1 MGLFKKNVCI
11 GIVFCLVLLS
21 YSVYAQIKDTTGNDL
36 HKKRKN
42 IFQTGMNAVTRS
54 SIDSSMQA
62 IVLNSKNE
70 EPFLPYQ
77 DKIIRHIIIKKFGFE
92 KTFTDT
98 TTQINYFGKK
108 IIDHLHKN
116 TREWVIRNNLFIK
129 EKSVLNATLV
139 AENERYLRSLE
150 YIHDARI
157 LVETIPGVADSI
169 DLVVI
174 TKDFLSITAVLNDVS
189 KDRFKSKIGDANFL
203 GMGQKI
209 QFTSLFE
216 KNRNPGF
223 GYEILYRK
231 NSIANTFINATIGY
245 TTINPNLADG
255 NSDEQAWY
263 LRLERPLVSQY
274 LHVAG
279 GLQVGQ
285 NKTNNNYSK
294 PDSLFFKYRYNTFDT
309 WIGYNLGVQKFLFFK
324 NVKTREFISLRYF
337 HNKFARVPYQVGNKF
352 NYLFNDRRAILGQ
365 FTFFKQNFYKTN
377 YIYGFGIT
385 EDIPYG
391 YNISLTTGWYKQLH
405 LERLYAGVD
414 VNRYGIT
421 GSGNVI
427 QYFLRTGSFFN
438 KNQFQDA
445 VVLTG
450 ASMFSRLL
458 FYKRVKMRQY
468 LRLNYTRQFNRIG
481 FDPLGINNDFGIRY
495 SNLDTVKGD
504 QRLSLRTET
513 YFFLKY
519 KLLGFKFAPFVFGD
533 LALLTPEHKNFSKSG
548 FFYGLGGGM
557 RIRNENIIF
566 GTIELRFIYFPQNA
580 EQNQI
585 FKITINTNLRFRY
598 NSNYV
603 NAPDI
608 IQVNSDYNNNIY

>member
-1 MGLFKKNVCI
+1 MLF
-11 GIVFCLVLLS
+11 
-21 YSVYAQIKDTTGNDL
+21 
-36 HKKRKN
+36 
-42 IFQTGMNAVTRS
+42 RS
-54 SIDSSMQA
+54 
-62 IVLNSKNE
+62 
-70 EPFLPYQ
+70 
-77 DKIIRHIIIKKFGFE
+77 
-92 KTFTDT
+92 
-98 TTQINYFGKK
+98 
-108 IIDHLHKN
+108 
-116 TREWVIRNNLFIK
+116 
-129 EKSVLNATLV
+129 
-139 AENERYLRSLE
+139 
-150 YIHDARI
+150 
-157 LVETIPGVADSI
+157 
-169 DLVVI
+169 
-174 TKDFLSITAVLNDVS
+174 
-189 KDRFKSKIGDANFL
+189 
-203 GMGQKI
+203 
-209 QFTSLFE
+209 
-216 KNRNPGF
+216 
-223 GYEILYRK
+223 
-231 NSIANTFINATIGY
+231 
-245 TTINPNLADG
+245 
-255 NSDEQAWY
+255 
-263 LRLERPLVSQY
+263 
-274 LHVAG
+274 
-279 GLQVGQ
+279 
-285 NKTNNNYSK
+285 
-294 PDSLFFKYRYNTFDT
+294 
-309 WIGYNLGVQKFLFFK
+309 
-324 NVKTREFISLRYF
+324 
-337 HNKFARVPYQVGNKF
+337 
-352 NYLFNDRRAILGQ
+352 
-365 FTFFKQNFYKTN
+365 
-377 YIYGFGIT
+377 
-385 EDIPYG
+385 
-391 YNISLTTGWYKQLH
+391 
-405 LERLYAGVD
+405 GVD

-533 LALLTPEHKNFSKSG
+533 LALLTPEHKKFSKSG